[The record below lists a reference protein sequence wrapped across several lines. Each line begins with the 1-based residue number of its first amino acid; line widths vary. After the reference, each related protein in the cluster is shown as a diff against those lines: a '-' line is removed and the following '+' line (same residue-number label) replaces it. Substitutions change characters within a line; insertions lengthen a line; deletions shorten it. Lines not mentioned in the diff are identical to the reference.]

1 MMAAVTAS
9 VDGLDV
15 LPEELLAHVTKEI
28 TAFEIE
34 RVSDKGANGYLV
46 FGRNNISGKKIAVKY
61 YYWGGEDKFHAEP
74 QKLAGINHKN
84 VIQLDHAGYVNRE
97 WAFFIMPHFQNGDL
111 DDYIARNSL
120 SLKQALYFVLGIASA
135 LSELH
140 SKALLHRDI
149 KPENILL
156 SDTGEAVIAD
166 FGSVKQIPEGADTV
180 PGSGH
185 SLAYRPP
192 ESWEGFY
199 GRTGDIYQCGV
210 VLYQLLGGRLPYSE
224 MDWLTAKEKKEFATL
239 PHRADQST
247 FVDQAVRKRIQSGRL
262 LDLDTLAPWVPKS
275 IRTLI
280 SKATSPAPPK
290 RHLTASDL
298 CIALNQHL
306 VKAPAWQSNGSEVSI
321 DSGGK
326 SYRIVEAKPGFYV
339 CEKRVS
345 GDWRKHNAVAPGT
358 LADVCASLKDSI

>member
-1 MMAAVTAS
+1 MAAVTAAAG
-9 VDGLDV
+9 GLDL
-15 LPEELLAHVTKEI
+15 LPEGLLAHVTKEI
-28 TAFEIE
+28 TAFEVE

-46 FGRNNISGKKIAVKY
+46 FGRNNISDKKIAVKY
-61 YYWGGEDKFHAEP
+61 YYWGGEDQYHAEP
-74 QKLAGINHKN
+74 QKLARISHKN
-84 VIQLDHAGYVNRE
+84 VIHLDHAGYVDDE
-97 WAFFIMPHFQNGDL
+97 WAFFIMPHFQHGDL
-111 DDYIARNSL
+111 DDHIARANL
-120 SLKQALYFVLGIASA
+120 SLKQGLYFVLGIASA

-140 SKALLHRDI
+140 SKSLLHRDI

-166 FGSVKQIPEGADTV
+166 FGSVKQMPQGADGV

-199 GRTGDIYQCGV
+199 GRTGDIYQCGI
-210 VLYQLLGGRLPYSE
+210 VLYQLLGGRLPYGE
-224 MDWLTAKEKKEFATL
+224 MDWLTAKEKRECATL
-239 PHRADQST
+239 PHRADQSA
-247 FVDQAVRKRIQSGRL
+247 FVDRAVRKRIQSGRL

-280 SKATSPAPPK
+280 GKITSSAPPK
-290 RHLTASDL
+290 RHQTASDL

-306 VKAPAWQSNGSEVSI
+306 MKASAWQSNGSEISI
-321 DSGGK
+321 DANGK
-326 SYRIVEAKPGFYV
+326 SFRIVESKPGSYV

-345 GDWRKHNAVAPGT
+345 GDWRKHNAVPAGS
-358 LADVCASLKDSI
+358 LSDVCAALQASI